1 MFPYCAALSES
12 INNRVFSKPFVIS
25 EVPSVEWV
33 HFHRST
39 IIPTKIQF
47 VFCKSCRHK
56 TFAANI
62 TNAVQFEPDVKKN
75 VKYEMHFNRV
85 CKVFILV
92 SGKTNS
98 GRWKCAKVDN

>member
-1 MFPYCAALSES
+1 MFPYCAALSER

-33 HFHRST
+33 RFHRST

-62 TNAVQFEPDVKKN
+62 THAVQFEPDGGTQN
-75 VKYEMHFNRV
+75 VKLHFNRV
-85 CKVFILV
+85 CKTFILV
-92 SGKTNS
+92 SGKTN
-98 GRWKCAKVDN
+98 